1 MVDTVDKETR
11 SRIMSRVRG
20 KDTAPEMTVRRL
32 VFSLGYRYRLHD
44 KRLPGTP
51 DLVFAGRKK
60 IIFVHGC
67 FWHRHDGCPL
77 ARIPKSNTAFWAQKL
92 EANSER
98 DARNLAALRE
108 LGWRVLV
115 VWECDLWEWRALT
128 SRLKAFLG
136 RQPSTRQTDAK

>member
-1 MVDTVDKETR
+1 
-11 SRIMSRVRG
+11 MSRVRG

>member
-1 MVDTVDKETR
+1 
-11 SRIMSRVRG
+11 MSRVRG
-20 KDTAPEMTVRRL
+20 KHTAPEMTVRRL

-44 KRLPGTP
+44 RRLPGKP

-60 IIFVHGC
+60 VIFVHGC
-67 FWHRHDGCPL
+67 FWHRHDGCAL
-77 ARIPKSNTAFWAQKL
+77 ARIPKSNTVFWAQKL
-92 EANSER
+92 EANRER

-115 VWECDLWEWRALT
+115 VWGCELGELRALT

-136 RQPSTRQTDAK
+136 RQPPARRTDAK